1 MGGSVLRSN
10 TILTHW
16 LDIIDG
22 LIILDDKNSSNTWN
36 KKKKKGAN

>member
-16 LDIIDG
+16 LGIIDG
-22 LIILDDKNSSNTWN
+22 LIILDDKNSSNTCN
-36 KKKKKGAN
+36 KKKKKRTN